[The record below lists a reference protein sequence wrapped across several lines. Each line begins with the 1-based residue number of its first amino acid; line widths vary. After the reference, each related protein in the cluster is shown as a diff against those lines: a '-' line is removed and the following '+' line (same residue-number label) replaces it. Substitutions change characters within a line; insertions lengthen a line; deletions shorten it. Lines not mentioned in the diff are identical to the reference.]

1 MSGVL
6 DISSLLNTIYGTSS
20 ATGGVSSDPLGD
32 LTRAEAGSTKSIA
45 QTEAKPD
52 VARDLAA
59 FRAAVATAKTPA
71 ALLNNPIVLKVLL
84 TANGL
89 GDQVTYTALAQK
101 ALLSDTADKNSLAD
115 QLPNA
120 AWKSTAATFDFANS
134 GLKNIQD
141 PKVLD
146 TIASGYAE
154 VLWRQSLDAAT
165 PGLSNALTFRSKA
178 STVTSADQIL
188 GDPTLRAVVLGS
200 LGIPAEIAYQGL
212 EAEEKA
218 ITTRLDIS
226 KLQDPKFVEKFVQ
239 TYLIQ
244 NNQASSDTTTTTALS
259 AYGYS
264 SSGESTGIG
273 LSDTLASLAAQ
284 SRGLII

>member
-6 DISSLLNTIYGTSS
+6 DIGSLLNTIYGTSS
-20 ATGGVSSDPLGD
+20 ATSGVSSDPLGD
-32 LTRAEAGSTKSIA
+32 LTRAEASSSKSIA

-52 VARDLAA
+52 VARDIAA

-101 ALLSDTADKNSLAD
+101 ALLSNTADKSSLAG

-120 AWKSTAATFDFANS
+120 AWKATAATLDFAKS

-141 PKVLD
+141 PTVLD

-154 VLWRQSLDAAT
+154 VLWRQSLDKAT

-226 KLQDPKFVEKFVQ
+226 KLKDPKFVEKFVQ

-244 NNQASSDTTTTTALS
+244 NNQASSATTTSALS

-264 SSGESTGIG
+264 ASGESTGNG
-273 LSDTLASLAAQ
+273 FSDTLASLAVQ
-284 SRGLII
+284 GRGLII